1 MLIDNVALPT
11 GFYQKKKKKKKKKT
25 KCEIWKI
32 MVKKSM
38 VNQLSW
44 VQT

>member
-11 GFYQKKKKKKKKKT
+11 GFYQKKKKKKKT

-32 MVKKSM
+32 MVNKSM
-38 VNQLSW
+38 VNQLLW
-44 VQT
+44 VET